1 MFEIRTILVPTDFS
15 RHSEAALKY
24 ACGLAERMGAK
35 LHLLH
40 VLTEVMPVGP
50 DPMLAPVLPPEY
62 FRETEAASR
71 QALGQVLDPAWG
83 KPAGVETSVRWG
95 SPVDVIA
102 DHAATHGA
110 DLIVIATHGRTGISH
125 VLLGSVAER
134 IIRESPCPVL
144 TVRDRTHGSE
154 PASRPVPKPSS

>member
-1 MFEIRTILVPTDFS
+1 MLEIRTILVPTDFS

-24 ACGLAERMGAK
+24 ACGLAERVGAT

-40 VLTEVMPVGP
+40 VLAEVMPVGP

-62 FRETEAASR
+62 FRESESASR
-71 QALGQVLDPAWG
+71 EALERLLDPTWG
-83 KPAGVETSVRWG
+83 TPAGVETSVRWG
-95 SPVDVIA
+95 SPVDVIV
-102 DHAATHGA
+102 DHAATQHA

-134 IIRESPCPVL
+134 IIREAPCPVL

-154 PASRPVPKPSS
+154 PALRLAPKPSS